1 MVSCDLLIENAR
13 LATMD
18 GSESGNL
25 PYGEIANAAVAISGD
40 RIVWVG
46 IMSELPSGLREGA
59 GNSLDARGRW
69 VTPGLIDCHTHLVF
83 AGNRAS
89 EFEMRL
95 RGATY
100 EEIARG
106 GGGIASTVRATRAA
120 TDEEL
125 FSEASKRLSTLG
137 SLGVTTVEV
146 KSGYGLDTETE
157 LRMLRVAR
165 RLGTEHPVTL
175 RTTFLGAHALAP
187 EYADDRSGYL
197 DLVCDTM
204 IPRVTDEGLADG
216 IDAFC
221 EGIAFTPEECERVFA
236 AGTRRGLS
244 IRIHADQLSDC
255 GGAALAARVGA
266 MSADHLEYAS
276 ETGIQAMAKS
286 ETTAVLLP
294 GAFYFLREQKAPPV
308 DALRLHGVPIAI
320 ATDLNPGSSPINS
333 PLTAMNMACV
343 LFGLSPEEALCG
355 MTRNAAKV
363 LGMAGERG
371 VLRVGSYADLAVWNI
386 GHPSELSYWVG
397 GNPCEAVVQGGAV
410 INRIDQRH

>member
-197 DLVCDTM
+197 DLVCDAM

-236 AGTRRGLS
+236 AGTRRGLP

-276 ETGIQAMAKS
+276 EAGIQAMAKS

-371 VLRVGSYADLAVWNI
+371 VLRVGSCADLAVWNI

-397 GNPCEAVVQGGAV
+397 GNPCEAVVQGGALT
-410 INRIDQRH
+410 NRIDQRH

>member
-1 MVSCDLLIENAR
+1 MDESEQNA
-13 LATMD
+13 
-18 GSESGNL
+18 L
-25 PYGEIANAAVAISGD
+25 PYGEIANGGVAISGD
-40 RIVWVG
+40 RIEWVG
-46 IMSELPSGLREGA
+46 AMSEFPSELREGA
-59 GNSLDARGRW
+59 ASILDAKGRW

-83 AGNRAS
+83 AGNRAR

-95 RGATY
+95 QGASY
-100 EEIARG
+100 EQIARG

-125 FSEASKRLSTLG
+125 FSAASKRLSTLE
-137 SLGVTTVEV
+137 SFGVTTVEV
-146 KSGYGLDTETE
+146 KSGYGLDVETE

-165 RLGTEHPVTL
+165 RLDLEHPVAV

-187 EYADDRSGYL
+187 EYTGDRSGYI
-197 DLVCDTM
+197 DLICETM
-204 IPRVTDEGLADG
+204 IPRVMDEGLADG

-221 EGIAFTPEECERVFA
+221 EGIAFTPQECERVFTV
-236 AGTRRGLS
+236 GTQHGLP
-244 IRIHADQLSDC
+244 IRVHADQLSDS

-266 MSADHLEYAS
+266 LSADHLEYAS

-286 ETTAVLLP
+286 GTSAVLLP
-294 GAFYFLREQKAPPV
+294 GAFYFLGEDQAPPV
-308 DALRLHGVPIAI
+308 DALRLHGVSMAI

-363 LGMAGERG
+363 LGMSGDRGILSAGSCADV
-371 VLRVGSYADLAVWNI
+371 VLWDI
-386 GHPSELSYWVG
+386 DHPSELPYWIG
-397 GNPCEAVVQGGAV
+397 ANPCDAIVQAGAL
-410 INRIDQRH
+410 RST

>member
-1 MVSCDLLIENAR
+1 M

-18 GSESGNL
+18 ESERNAL
-25 PYGEIANAAVAISGD
+25 PYGEIANGGVAISGD
-40 RIVWVG
+40 RIEWVG
-46 IMSELPSGLREGA
+46 AMSELPSELREGA
-59 GNSLDARGRW
+59 ASILDAKDRW

-83 AGNRAS
+83 AGNRAQ

-95 RGATY
+95 QGASY
-100 EEIARG
+100 EQIARG

-125 FSEASKRLSTLG
+125 FSAASKRLSTLE
-137 SLGVTTVEV
+137 SFGVTTVEV
-146 KSGYGLDTETE
+146 KSGYGLDVETE

-165 RLGTEHPVTL
+165 RLEVEHRVAV

-187 EYADDRSGYL
+187 EYTDDRSGYI
-197 DLVCDTM
+197 DLICGTV
-204 IPRVTDEGLADG
+204 IPRVMDEGLADG

-221 EGIAFTPEECERVFA
+221 EGIAFTPQECERVFA
-236 AGTRRGLS
+236 VGTQHGLP
-244 IRIHADQLSDC
+244 IRVHADQLSDS

-266 MSADHLEYAS
+266 LSADHLEYAS
-276 ETGIQAMAKS
+276 EAGIQAMAKS
-286 ETTAVLLP
+286 GTSAVLLP
-294 GAFYFLREQKAPPV
+294 GAFYFLGEDQVPPV
-308 DALRLHGVPIAI
+308 DALRLHGVSMAI

-363 LGMAGERG
+363 LGMSGDRG
-371 VLRVGSYADLAVWNI
+371 VLSAGSCADVVLWDI
-386 GHPSELSYWVG
+386 DHPSELSYWIG
-397 GNPCEAVVQGGAV
+397 SSPCDAVVQAGAL
-410 INRIDQRH
+410 RSA

>member
-276 ETGIQAMAKS
+276 EAGIQAMAKS

>member
-1 MVSCDLLIENAR
+1 MVSCDLLIENAM

-18 GSESGNL
+18 ESEQNAL
-25 PYGEIANAAVAISGD
+25 PYGEIANGGVAISGD
-40 RIVWVG
+40 RIEWVG
-46 IMSELPSGLREGA
+46 AMSEFPSELREGA
-59 GNSLDARGRW
+59 ASILDAKGRW

-83 AGNRAS
+83 AGNRAR

-95 RGATY
+95 QGASY
-100 EEIARG
+100 EQIARG

-125 FSEASKRLSTLG
+125 FSVASKRLSTLE
-137 SLGVTTVEV
+137 SFGVTTVEV
-146 KSGYGLDTETE
+146 KSGYGLDVETE

-165 RLGTEHPVTL
+165 RLDVEHRVAV

-187 EYADDRSGYL
+187 EYTDDRSGYI
-197 DLVCDTM
+197 DLICGTM
-204 IPRVTDEGLADG
+204 IPRVMDEGLADG

-221 EGIAFTPEECERVFA
+221 EGIAFTPQECERVFA
-236 AGTRRGLS
+236 VGTQHGLP
-244 IRIHADQLSDC
+244 IRVHADQLSDS

-266 MSADHLEYAS
+266 LSADHLEYAS
-276 ETGIQAMAKS
+276 EAGIQAMAKS
-286 ETTAVLLP
+286 GTSAVLLP
-294 GAFYFLREQKAPPV
+294 GAFYFLGEDQVPPV
-308 DALRLHGVPIAI
+308 DALRLHGVSMAI

-363 LGMAGERG
+363 LGMSGDRG
-371 VLRVGSYADLAVWNI
+371 VLSAGSCADVVLWDI
-386 GHPSELSYWVG
+386 DHPSELSYWIG
-397 GNPCEAVVQGGAV
+397 SNPCDAVVQAGAL
-410 INRIDQRH
+410 RSA

>member
-18 GSESGNL
+18 RSESRDL
-25 PYGEIANAAVAISGD
+25 PYGEIANAAVAISGN
-40 RIVWVG
+40 RIEWVG
-46 IMSELPSGLREGA
+46 TMSELPSGLREGA

-83 AGNRAS
+83 AGNRAP

-165 RLGTEHPVTL
+165 RLGAEHPVTL

-236 AGTRRGLS
+236 AGTRRGLP

-276 ETGIQAMAKS
+276 ETGIQAMAKA

-294 GAFYFLREQKAPPV
+294 GAFYFLREQRAPPV

-343 LFGLSPEEALCG
+343 LFGLSPEEALYG

-371 VLRVGSYADLAVWNI
+371 VLRAGSCADLAIWNI
-386 GHPSELSYWVG
+386 AHPSELSYWVG
-397 GNPCEAVVQGGAV
+397 GNPCEAVVQGGALT
-410 INRIDQRH
+410 NRIDQRH